1 MLIEVYS
8 GVASLKPQN
17 SQTDTATKRLA
28 THLPVVEKTLK
39 VNQCRG
45 FRHPWSRTFV
55 QRVVTRPFFRL
66 CASLIIAAALM
77 SLPVIADETRV
88 KASGHN
94 AFSRPAAN
102 MPIRQRLDFSV
113 GNSFFRNPWVA
124 APSSTKA
131 RDGLGPLFNTN
142 ACQNCHIKDG
152 RGHAPSD
159 SADSSITSQQA
170 NVSMLVRLSV
180 DSGQPLAPHQANH
193 VDPHY
198 GGQLQDFALPG
209 LKPEG
214 IINVDYQYQ
223 DVTLNGGETVQ
234 LRQPILGI
242 SQLAY
247 GSLHPNIRLSARIAP
262 PMIGLGLLEAI
273 SHERLAQLADI
284 NDENGDGISGR
295 LNLVWDKRSQSLQPG
310 RFGWKAGQP
319 SLEQQNAAAFNGDM
333 GITSSLFRQENCQ
346 VSQITCHQRAA
357 HGHGSSPKNQS
368 AATTLYNSKGAVKP
382 EPEVAPHLLNQVTF
396 YTGNLAVPKR
406 RNPQDSRVKA
416 GEAIFAQLNCD
427 GCHTSSHTTR
437 ADYHHPWLANQSIE
451 PYTDLLLHDMGE
463 GLADHSQEF
472 LASGREW
479 RTPPLWG
486 IGLTQAVSGVES
498 YLHDGRAR
506 NLQEAIL
513 WHGGEA
519 QRSRDLYQQLAP
531 EQRQAL
537 LVFLRDL

>member
-1 MLIEVYS
+1 MMMEVMSSTKNRRIGGPITLGWRPIFNALVHTRS
-8 GVASLKPQN
+8 GHCL
-17 SQTDTATKRLA
+17 
-28 THLPVVEKTLK
+28 
-39 VNQCRG
+39 
-45 FRHPWSRTFV
+45 SRSV
-55 QRVVTRPFFRL
+55 SRL
-66 CASLIIAAALM
+66 CASLVIAAPLM
-77 SLPVIADETRV
+77 SLPASGDETRV
-88 KASGHN
+88 RATGHN

-152 RGHAPSD
+152 RGHAPSAGD
-159 SADSSITSQQA
+159 SITPQHA
-170 NVSMLVRLSV
+170 NVSMLVRLSI
-180 DSGQPLAPHQANH
+180 DSDKPLAAHQANH

-209 LKPEG
+209 LQPEG
-214 IINVDYQYQ
+214 AIKVDYRPQNI
-223 DVTLNGGETVQ
+223 TLNGGETVQ
-234 LRQPILGI
+234 LRQPQLAIT
-242 SQLAY
+242 QLAY
-247 GSLHPNIRLSARIAP
+247 GPLHPKIQLSARIAP

-273 SHERLAQLADI
+273 SDERLRQLADAD
-284 NDENGDGISGR
+284 DENGDGISGR

-333 GITSSLFRQENCQ
+333 GITSSLFRKENCQ
-346 VSQITCHQRAA
+346 ASQVTCHQRAA
-357 HGHGSSPKNQS
+357 HGNGQPHKATAKSAPK
-368 AATTLYNSKGAVKP
+368 AGAGTRTEPKAK
-382 EPEVAPHLLNQVTF
+382 PEVAQHLLDKVSF
-396 YTGNLAVPKR
+396 YTANLAVPKR
-406 RNPQDSRVKA
+406 RNPQDASVKA
-416 GEAIFAQLNCD
+416 GEAIFEQLNCG
-427 GCHTSSHTTR
+427 GCHTPTHTTR
-437 ADYHHPWLANQSIE
+437 ADYRHAWLADQTIE

-486 IGLTQAVSGVES
+486 IGLTQAASGVES

-506 NLQEAIL
+506 SLQEAIL

-519 QRSRDLYQQLAP
+519 QLSRDQYRQLEP

-537 LVFLRDL
+537 LAFLRDL

>member
-1 MLIEVYS
+1 MS
-8 GVASLKPQN
+8 
-17 SQTDTATKRLA
+17 TTTKRTSSFLSICATSLLA
-28 THLPVVEKTLK
+28 NRLRRFRDLLITTPSHLFL
-39 VNQCRG
+39 
-45 FRHPWSRTFV
+45 
-55 QRVVTRPFFRL
+55 TRPFSRL
-66 CASLIIAAALM
+66 WLSAVIAAPLL
-77 SLPVIADETRV
+77 SLPATADDTRV
-88 KASGHN
+88 KATGHN

-180 DSGQPLAPHQANH
+180 DSDQPLAPHQANH

-214 IINVDYQYQ
+214 IINVNYQYQ

-234 LRQPILGI
+234 LRQPTLGI

-273 SHERLAQLADI
+273 GDERLSQLADA
-284 NDENGDGISGR
+284 NDNNDDGISGR
-295 LNLVWDKRSQSLQPG
+295 LNLVWDNRSQSLQPG

-346 VSQITCHQRAA
+346 TSQITCHQRAA
-357 HGHGSSPKNQS
+357 HGNGLTPKS
-368 AATTLYNSKGAVKP
+368 KPAIKAEPKPAGESKGASKSGP
-382 EPEVAPHLLNQVTF
+382 KPEVAPHLLNQVTF

-406 RNPQDSRVKA
+406 RTPQDSRVKA

-437 ADYHHPWLANQSIE
+437 ADYHHPWLANQSIK

-537 LVFLRDL
+537 LAFLRDL

>member
-1 MLIEVYS
+1 MPQ
-8 GVASLKPQN
+8 LK
-17 SQTDTATKRLA
+17 TTT
-28 THLPVVEKTLK
+28 V
-39 VNQCRG
+39 RG
-45 FRHPWSRTFV
+45 R
-55 QRVVTRPFFRL
+55 
-66 CASLIIAAALM
+66 
-77 SLPVIADETRV
+77 SLPLWAMSTTLLLSLFLGSASVADETRV
-88 KASGHN
+88 KATGHN

-152 RGHAPSD
+152 RGHAPSAGD
-159 SADSSITSQQA
+159 SNNPQHA
-170 NVSMLVRLSV
+170 NVSMLVRLSIDSDKPLTV
-180 DSGQPLAPHQANH
+180 DQANH
-193 VDPHY
+193 GDPHY

-209 LKPEG
+209 LQPEG
-214 IINVDYQYQ
+214 AIKVDYRTQS
-223 DVTLNGGETVQ
+223 VTLNGGETIQ
-234 LRQPILGI
+234 LRQPNLEIT
-242 SQLAY
+242 QLAY
-247 GSLHPNIRLSARIAP
+247 GPLHPKIQLSARIAP

-273 SHERLAQLADI
+273 SHERLTQLTDAD
-284 NDENGDGISGR
+284 DKNGDGISGR

-333 GITSSLFRQENCQ
+333 GITSTLFRQENCQ
-346 VSQITCHQRAA
+346 ASQVACHQRAA
-357 HGHGSSPKNQS
+357 HGNGQSTHGK
-368 AATTLYNSKGAVKP
+368 AATNFSPESKPKP
-382 EPEVAPHLLNQVTF
+382 DARPKAKPEVAPHLLDRVTF

-406 RNPQDSRVKA
+406 RNPQAPQVKA
-416 GEAIFAQLNCD
+416 GEAIFAQLNCH
-427 GCHTSSHTTR
+427 GCHTQTHTTR
-437 ADYHHPWLANQSIE
+437 ADYRQAWLADQTIE

-463 GLADHSQEF
+463 ALADKSQEF

-486 IGLTQAVSGVES
+486 IGLTKAVSGVES
-498 YLHDGRAR
+498 YLHDGRAQS
-506 NLQEAIL
+506 LQEAIL

-519 QRSRDLYQQLAP
+519 QLSRNQYQQLKP

-537 LVFLRDL
+537 LAFLRDL